1 MGLASSQDYNR
12 HWIDVDETEAG
23 APEMQQSK
31 VWVLLTGAP
40 FLASTCSKEE
50 REGEGEG
57 PGMDN
62 EGKQKKKRRKKKKSH
77 PSGMLELQF
86 CSKRAGRLRMHTQS
100 HDSGPGLQC

>member
-62 EGKQKKKRRKKKKSH
+62 EGKQKKKRRKKKKKATH
-77 PSGMLELQF
+77 LG
-86 CSKRAGRLRMHTQS
+86 C
-100 HDSGPGLQC
+100 